1 MNRETLK
8 HIGEI
13 AAISVVLFVF
23 MYASFTIGQIQARE
37 DIKASYKEEL
47 TTCRMVE
54 RELGLVNNWLEK
66 LPVKAQRSE

>member
-13 AAISVVLFVF
+13 AAISGVLFVF

-54 RELGLVNNWLEK
+54 RELGLVNNWLEQ